1 MATVPRELV
10 VRKLCFRLNTAADA
24 KKRPRIAKTR
34 KDKERVASQD
44 RAVNDARPTVLL
56 ADDHDIVVQGLRR
69 VLETNFNVIGIVADG
84 LALVTDS
91 KRLKPAVIVVDVSMP
106 LLNGI
111 EAARQIQKVGLSA
124 KIVFL
129 SMHPDIVYVSEA
141 FRAGGLAYVL
151 KSSAGIEIANAIR
164 EVLQGRT
171 YVSPS
176 IDKSLLEAQIKRDN
190 SSRDK
195 RRGLSPRLRQVLQM
209 TAEGK
214 STKKIAELLRL
225 SPRTVEFHRY
235 RAMEAL
241 DLHTIAELVQYAIK
255 HRLIDPG

>member
-1 MATVPRELV
+1 MATVPSELV
-10 VRKLCFRLNTAADA
+10 IRKLRFCLNTVTDG
-24 KKRPRIAKTR
+24 KDHTRIAKTR
-34 KDKERVASQD
+34 KDKERVASEN
-44 RAVNDARPTVLL
+44 RAVNDKRPTVLL

-69 VLETNFNVIGIVADG
+69 VLETDFDVIGIVADG

-151 KSSAGIEIANAIR
+151 KSSAGIEIVNAIR

-176 IDKSLLEAQIKRDN
+176 IDKSLLEAQIKRDD

-195 RRGLSPRLRQVLQM
+195 LRGLSPRLREVLQM

-214 STKKIAELLRL
+214 STKKIAELLKI

-255 HRLIDPG
+255 HRLIDPD

>member
-1 MATVPRELV
+1 
-10 VRKLCFRLNTAADA
+10 
-24 KKRPRIAKTR
+24 
-34 KDKERVASQD
+34 
-44 RAVNDARPTVLL
+44 
-56 ADDHDIVVQGLRR
+56 
-69 VLETNFNVIGIVADG
+69 
-84 LALVTDS
+84 
-91 KRLKPAVIVVDVSMP
+91 MP

-111 EAARQIQKVGLSA
+111 EAARQIQKAGLSA
-124 KIVFL
+124 RIVFL

-141 FRAGGLAYVL
+141 FRAGALAYVL
-151 KSSAGIEIANAIR
+151 KSSAGIEIVDAIR

-176 IDKSLLEAQIKRDN
+176 IDKSLIEAQIKRDD
-190 SSRDK
+190 SSPDK
-195 RRGLSPRLRQVLQM
+195 PQGLSPRLSEVLQM

-214 STKKIAELLRL
+214 STKKIAELLKI

-255 HRLIDPG
+255 HRLIDSG